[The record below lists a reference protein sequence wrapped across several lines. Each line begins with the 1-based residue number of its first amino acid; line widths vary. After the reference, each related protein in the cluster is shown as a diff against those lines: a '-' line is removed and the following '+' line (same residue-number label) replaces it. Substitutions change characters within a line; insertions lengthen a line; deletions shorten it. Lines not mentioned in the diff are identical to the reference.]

1 MSTPKLRR
9 ENLAAAYATVAFLI
23 KNPGTK
29 QKDVHIFIN
38 SQKDCLRGVK
48 RPMHY
53 MNYQNILRYLF
64 DKDMIN
70 TLQSGKSVLYYAK
83 TF

>member
-1 MSTPKLRR
+1 MRTPKLRR

-38 SQKDCLRGVK
+38 SQKACLRDVK

-53 MNYQNILRYLF
+53 MNYENILRYLF
-64 DKDMIN
+64 DNDMIN
-70 TLQSGKSVLYYAK
+70 TLRSGKNVLYYAK
-83 TF
+83 VF